1 MFVNNLFKI
10 NDDSGIE
17 MSFDEIKVKTIRA
30 AQNLQNLGY
39 KPKQVFGL
47 IVKNSY
53 HVAPIF
59 FASIAIGCQLS
70 TLDTSFGRTELIHIL
85 NMTKPVLL
93 FCDVECVDL
102 LDECL
107 KEIEIQAKIFTFGG
121 SKGNSEP
128 IENLFKET
136 HKETQFM

>member
-1 MFVNNLFKI
+1 
-10 NDDSGIE
+10 

-39 KPKQVFGL
+39 KPNQVFGL
-47 IVKNSY
+47 IAKNSH

-93 FCDVECVDL
+93 FCDVDCVDL
-102 LDECL
+102 LDKCL
-107 KEIEIQAKIFTFGG
+107 KEIGIQAKIFTFGE
-121 SKGNSEP
+121 SKGDFEP
-128 IENLFKET
+128 VEKLFRET
-136 HKETQFM
+136 HKENQFM